1 MRTINLTPGAVSN
14 TLTFNKEDNT
24 FYGTER
30 DIPFDTSYEV
40 KNTVSGQ
47 SEVFDFIESTGSE
60 WDPKTQWIYKNK
72 TGLSL
77 IISNDERI
85 TKIREEAYLKAKLR
99 N

>member
-1 MRTINLTPGAVSN
+1 MITINLTPGAVSN
-14 TLTFNKEDNT
+14 PLKFNKANNT

-30 DIPFDTSYEV
+30 DIQFDTSYEV

-47 SEVFDFIESTGSE
+47 SEIFDFVESTGSE

-85 TKIREEAYLKAKLR
+85 TKIREQQYLRAKLG